1 MFLSWK
7 EGGGREGERERGKFF
22 KKKIELTSSSF
33 LALDPPPPLY
43 AHSLLAS
50 PPASFKKT
58 TKHQGVSP
66 ASRFSKALI
75 KNRVATEWGGFTLA
89 SATRA
94 LLRAALLDP
103 NNQRFALLSES
114 CLPLYSPAIVYS
126 QLVYSEKS
134 RINACADGEEFFS
147 PGVPSREGREVEV
160 EICKKKKLLLS
171 KKQKPPKYKT
181 PKTGVKADWPLDGY
195 RYSWRMKD
203 ATGGKLTGEREEW
216 TDKFSPLFF

>member
-1 MFLSWK
+1 
-7 EGGGREGERERGKFF
+7 
-22 KKKIELTSSSF
+22 
-33 LALDPPPPLY
+33 
-43 AHSLLAS
+43 
-50 PPASFKKT
+50 
-58 TKHQGVSP
+58 VSP

-114 CLPLYSPAIVYS
+114 CLPLYSPAVVYS

-171 KKQKPPKYKT
+171 KKQKPPK
-181 PKTGVKADWPLDGY
+181 
-195 RYSWRMKD
+195 
-203 ATGGKLTGEREEW
+203 
-216 TDKFSPLFF
+216 

>member
-1 MFLSWK
+1 M
-7 EGGGREGERERGKFF
+7 
-22 KKKIELTSSSF
+22 
-33 LALDPPPPLY
+33 
-43 AHSLLAS
+43 
-50 PPASFKKT
+50 
-58 TKHQGVSP
+58 SP

-114 CLPLYSPAIVYS
+114 CLPLYSPAVVYS

-216 TDKFSPLFF
+216 TDKFSPLFFEGKEKRE